1 MAKVSVIVPGAGA
14 GERFGGKE
22 NKIFA
27 KIKGQPM
34 FLRTLEAFS
43 GRDDICQTLLVCS
56 QSDLPEVKDRYG
68 GHLGFMGVAV
78 VEGGQ
83 TRTESVR
90 NALAKVSDEADFV
103 CVHDAARPCLAKPW
117 VDAVF
122 AEAAK
127 TGAAILALPI
137 HGTIKKVSDAAV
149 IDETLPREQ
158 FNNIWEAQTPQVFAK
173 SVLMRAY
180 EAGKD
185 ATDDASLVEAI
196 GHPVSIVPGDP
207 RNIKVTTPQDLAF
220 AAAVINTLPKPKEK
234 RPFHPFQE
242 AEW

>member
-1 MAKVSVIVPGAGA
+1 MAEVSVIIPAAGV

-27 KIKGQPM
+27 KIKTQPM

-43 GRDDICQTLLVCS
+43 GRDDISQILLVCS
-56 QSDLPEVKDRYG
+56 QADLPEVRDRFG

-78 VEGGQ
+78 LEGGA
-83 TRTESVR
+83 TRTQSVR
-90 NALAKVSDEADFV
+90 NALAKVSDDADLI

-117 VDAVF
+117 LDAILT
-122 AEAAK
+122 EATK

-137 HGTIKKVSDAAV
+137 HGTIKEVSDAGV
-149 IDETLPREQ
+149 IDRTLKRDE
-158 FNNIWEAQTPQVFAK
+158 FNNIWEAQTPQVF
-173 SVLMRAY
+173 SRELLLRAY
-180 EAGKD
+180 ETGKD
-185 ATDDASLVEAI
+185 ATDDAGLVEAI
-196 GHPVSIVPGDP
+196 GHPVSVVPGDP
-207 RNIKVTTPQDLAF
+207 RNIKVTTLQDLAF

-242 AEW
+242 EEW